1 MTELIVGPAGEIPQ
15 SDTIHTLFFSTAGTG
30 TFTVPAGATKAIFT
44 RSGCDFVAK
53 VGGAAAWPTASET
66 GSTYGAVNIVALGSL
81 KAAAT
86 IGIATNAAGVI
97 QAHFYS
103 GAV

>member
-1 MTELIVGPAGEIPQ
+1 MIELQTGPAGEIPQ
-15 SDTIHTLFFSTAGTG
+15 SDAIHTLFFAAAGTG
-30 TFTVPAGATKAIFT
+30 TFTVPTGAKKVIFT

-53 VGGAAAWPTASET
+53 VGGAAAWPTANDT
-66 GSTYGAVNIVALGSL
+66 ASTYGAVNIVAIGSIV
-81 KAAAT
+81 AAAT